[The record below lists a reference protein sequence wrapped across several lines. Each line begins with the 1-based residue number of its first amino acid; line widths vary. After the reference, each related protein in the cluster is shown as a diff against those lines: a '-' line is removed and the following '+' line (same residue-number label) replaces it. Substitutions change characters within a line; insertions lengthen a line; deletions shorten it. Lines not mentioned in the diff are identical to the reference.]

1 MESVRS
7 IEDLSK
13 RGFDID
19 AGIAMCAGD
28 EEVYVEVLDAAREEG
43 KEKIPLIRELYEN
56 KDFERYCVEVH
67 GLKNAMKTIGAEHL
81 SAAAKTQEFAVK
93 ENELQLVEDG
103 VEPLLREYQQV
114 VDALEELFKS
124 IR

>member
-19 AGIAMCAGD
+19 AGIAMCAG
-28 EEVYVEVLDAAREEG
+28 YVEVLDAAREEG

-114 VDALEELFKS
+114 VDALEELFES
-124 IR
+124 IG

>member
-67 GLKNAMKTIGAEHL
+67 GLKNAIIGFVL
-81 SAAAKTQEFAVK
+81 IFI
-93 ENELQLVEDG
+93 LLVG
-103 VEPLLREYQQV
+103 LKIGLPAMQQW
-114 VDALEELFKS
+114 ATS
-124 IR
+124 STSTTSSTSR